1 MLPLVLASSSPYRKQ
16 LLEKLQLPFISISP
30 DIDETALLQETP
42 QELTRRLAVLKA
54 KAISL
59 QFPQHLIIGS
69 DEVASIDGHIL
80 GKPHEY
86 ANVFKQL
93 KASSGKKVTFYTG
106 LALFNSMT
114 EHLQV
119 DTIPF
124 HVYFRE
130 LSDNTIK
137 RYIEIEKPY
146 NCAGSIKAEG
156 LGVCLFRKTE
166 GEDISSLMGLPLIRL
181 VDMLAKEQVFL
192 P

>member
-69 DEVASIDGHIL
+69 DEVASIDGQIL

-86 ANVFKQL
+86 TNAFKQL

>member
-69 DEVASIDGHIL
+69 DEVASIDGQIL

-86 ANVFKQL
+86 ANAFKQL
-93 KASSGKKVTFYTG
+93 KAFSGKKVTFYTG

-137 RYIEIEKPY
+137 RYIEIEKPC